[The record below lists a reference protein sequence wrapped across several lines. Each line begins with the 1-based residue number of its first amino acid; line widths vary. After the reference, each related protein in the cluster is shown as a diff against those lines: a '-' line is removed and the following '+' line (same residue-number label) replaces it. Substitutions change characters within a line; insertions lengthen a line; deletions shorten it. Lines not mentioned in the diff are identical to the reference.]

1 MGVAGL
7 DSCVIPLLFL
17 QRPLIL
23 WLVFTTQD
31 SLNIC
36 SLSTSSD
43 CFSWGWNKT
52 PSTRTHRGK
61 LFLNLCE

>member
-36 SLSTSSD
+36 SLSISSD
-43 CFSWGWNKT
+43 CSCRGLGKT
-52 PSTRTHRGK
+52 ANTRTKIGK
-61 LFLNLCE
+61 LFSIF